1 VPGWPGGHGQPYLLA
16 DRARLGGAAVSHATR
31 PGLPAAGQSDAIAG
45 YRLDG
50 NVGQGRRAVVYLA
63 QDERLRRRVAL
74 KVMAPELARDTGFR
88 TRMIGESRTAATL
101 GHPHIVPVF
110 EADEADGILYV
121 AMRYVTG
128 GDARSLLSQ
137 HGPLPLGYAWRIL
150 AQLASALDAAHAH
163 GVIHRD
169 VRPANILL
177 DGDDAGDRAAGGHAY
192 LSDFGT
198 SPVFPAGRVIAADQ
212 AAGMLDYLAPEQI
225 EGRAAD
231 GRTDQYSL
239 ACAGFEFLCGTPPFG
254 PDQGQTLMYAQIY
267 ADPPAASARRAG
279 ISAAV
284 DSVLATALAK
294 DPADRY
300 PSCGR
305 FAEELRAAL
314 HLRPGEP
321 ADPPR
326 SLAPH
331 GNGPVSG
338 PRPAPAGRVLL
349 RVKQRPRPGAE
360 DRPAAATDRVAE
372 AHSFE
377 PATTSEPATARQP
390 VIASQPVTAD
400 QAAAAGEPFTA
411 GDPGSPSPEPSGR
424 RIRGRV
430 LAAGAVVAVAAA
442 VASGVAVALSG
453 GSAPAHSAAATPTSA
468 ASSPSP
474 SLSSPSAASS
484 PSAPVTAPEQAA
496 ALGALLTSSAAT
508 RTALHN
514 AVTQVGGCTHLPGAV
529 GQLQAVVNRR
539 AGQYDRASALSA
551 AALPGGAQVKSK
563 LLAALGSSLT
573 ADRDYLSWARQ
584 QLTGGCTPT
593 SQSSA
598 YNAAFSASR
607 RADAAKEAFVQV
619 WNPVAARYGI
629 ARESPRDI

>member
-1 VPGWPGGHGQPYLLA
+1 
-16 DRARLGGAAVSHATR
+16 
-31 PGLPAAGQSDAIAG
+31 LPAAGQTSTIGG

-50 NVGQGRRAVVYLA
+50 HVGQGSRAVVYLA
-63 QDERLRRRVAL
+63 QDVRLRRRVAL
-74 KVMAPELARDTGFR
+74 KVMRPELARDSGFR
-88 TRMIGESRTAATL
+88 TRMISESRAAAAL

-110 EADEADGILYV
+110 EADEADGILYA

-128 GDARSLLSQ
+128 GDTRSLLSR
-137 HGPLPLGYAWRIL
+137 HGPLPLGYAWRIV

-177 DGDDAGDRAAGGHAY
+177 DGDDAGGRAAGSHAY
-192 LSDFGT
+192 LSDFGM
-198 SPVFPAGRVIAADQ
+198 SQVFPPGQVITADQ

-239 ACAGFEFLCGTPPFG
+239 ACAAFEFVCGMPPFG

-279 ISAAV
+279 IPSAI

-294 DPADRY
+294 DPAGRY

-314 HLRPGEP
+314 GLRPGEP
-321 ADPPR
+321 ADPPQ
-326 SLAPH
+326 SPAPR
-331 GNGPVSG
+331 GNGPVSW
-338 PRPAPAGRVLL
+338 PWPASAGRGIL
-349 RVKQRPRPGAE
+349 RVKEKQRPGAE
-360 DRPAAATDRVAE
+360 NAQAAAKDSHADAADRPAGAG
-372 AHSFE
+372 SLE
-377 PATTSEPATARQP
+377 PAPA
-390 VIASQPVTAD
+390 D
-400 QAAAAGEPFTA
+400 
-411 GDPGSPSPEPSGR
+411 DPGGADPERSAR
-424 RIRGRV
+424 RLRARGPV
-430 LAAGAVVAVAAA
+430 LAVGAVVVVAAA
-442 VASGVAVALSG
+442 VVSGVVLSG
-453 GSAPAHSAAATPTSA
+453 RSAPAHPAAATPTPA

-474 SLSSPSAASS
+474 TQSSPSAASS
-484 PSAPVTAPEQAA
+484 PTEPVTASQQAA
-496 ALGALLTSSAAT
+496 ALKELLTSSAAA

-514 AVTQVGGCTHLPGAV
+514 AVTQVGACTNLPGAV
-529 GQLQAVVNRR
+529 SQLQAVVNRR
-539 AGQYDRASALSA
+539 AGQYDRASTLST
-551 AALPGGAQVKSK
+551 AALPGGTQVKSK

-584 QLTGGCTPT
+584 QLTSGCTPT
-593 SQSSA
+593 SQSST
-598 YNAAFSASR
+598 YNAAFSASQ
-607 RADAAKEAFVQV
+607 RADAAKQAFVQV

>member
-1 VPGWPGGHGQPYLLA
+1 M
-16 DRARLGGAAVSHATR
+16 SHATR
-31 PGLPAAGQSDAIAG
+31 PGMPAAGQSGTIAG

-50 NVGQGRRAVVYLA
+50 NVGQGSRAVVYLA
-63 QDERLRRRVAL
+63 RDEMRRRVAL
-74 KVMAPELARDTGFR
+74 KVMTPELARDTGFR
-88 TRMIGESRTAATL
+88 TRMIGECRTAATL

-128 GDARSLLSQ
+128 GNARSLLSR
-137 HGPLPLGYAWRIL
+137 HGPLPLGYAWRIV
-150 AQLASALDAAHAH
+150 AQIASALDAAHAH

-177 DGDDAGDRAAGGHAY
+177 DGDDGGDMAAGGHAY
-192 LSDFGT
+192 LSDFGMSQT
-198 SPVFPAGRVIAADQ
+198 FPPGQVIAADQ

-225 EGRAAD
+225 EGRAAH

-314 HLRPGEP
+314 RLRPGEP
-321 ADPPR
+321 ADLLR
-326 SLAPH
+326 SPAPH

-338 PRPAPAGRVLL
+338 PRPASAGRVLL
-349 RVKQRPRPGAE
+349 RVKKRQRPGAE
-360 DRPAAATDRVAE
+360 DRPVAVTDRPAE
-372 AHSFE
+372 ADSFA
-377 PATTSEPATARQP
+377 PAP
-390 VIASQPVTAD
+390 ASQPVTAGQPVAVG
-400 QAAAAGEPFTA
+400 QAVTA
-411 GDPGSPSPEPSGR
+411 GKPSTDGDHGRPAPESSGR

-442 VASGVAVALSG
+442 VASGVALSG
-453 GSAPAHSAAATPTSA
+453 GSAPAHPAAATPTPT
-468 ASSPSP
+468 ASSPHP
-474 SLSSPSAASS
+474 SLSSPSAAAS

-496 ALGALLTSSAAT
+496 ALGALLTSSAAA

-514 AVTQVGGCTHLPGAV
+514 AVTQVGGCTHLPAAV
-529 GQLQAVVNRR
+529 SQLQAVVNRR
-539 AGQYDRASALSA
+539 AGQYDRASALST

-563 LLAALGSSLT
+563 LLAALGNSLT

-584 QLTGGCTPT
+584 QLSGGCTPT

-607 RADAAKEAFVQV
+607 RADAAKEAFVQA
-619 WNPVAARYGI
+619 WNPVATRYGI

>member
-1 VPGWPGGHGQPYLLA
+1 M
-16 DRARLGGAAVSHATR
+16 SHATR
-31 PGLPAAGQSDAIAG
+31 PGMPAAGQSGTIAG

-50 NVGQGRRAVVYLA
+50 NVGQGSRAVVYLA
-63 QDERLRRRVAL
+63 RDEMRRRVAL
-74 KVMAPELARDTGFR
+74 KVMTPELARDTGFR

-128 GDARSLLSQ
+128 GDARSLLSR
-137 HGPLPLGYAWRIL
+137 HGLLPLGYAWRIV
-150 AQLASALDAAHAH
+150 AQIASALDVAHAH

-177 DGDDAGDRAAGGHAY
+177 DGDDGGDRAAGVHAY
-192 LSDFGT
+192 LSDFGMSQT
-198 SPVFPAGRVIAADQ
+198 FPPGQVIAADQ

-225 EGRAAD
+225 EGRAAH

-239 ACAGFEFLCGTPPFG
+239 ACASFEFLCGTPPFG

-267 ADPPAASARRAG
+267 ADPPPASARRAG

-314 HLRPGEP
+314 RLRPGEP

-326 SLAPH
+326 SPAPH

-338 PRPAPAGRVLL
+338 PRPASAGRVLL
-349 RVKQRPRPGAE
+349 RVKQRQRPGAE
-360 DRPAAATDRVAE
+360 DRPVAATDWPAE
-372 AHSFE
+372 ADSFA
-377 PATTSEPATARQP
+377 PAP
-390 VIASQPVTAD
+390 ASQPVTASQPVAVG
-400 QAAAAGEPFTA
+400 QAVTAGEPSTA
-411 GDPGSPSPEPSGR
+411 GDPGVPGPEPSGR

-442 VASGVAVALSG
+442 LAAGVVLSG
-453 GSAPAHSAAATPTSA
+453 GSAPAHPAAATPTPT
-468 ASSPSP
+468 ASSPHP
-474 SLSSPSAASS
+474 SLSSPSAAAS

-496 ALGALLTSSAAT
+496 ALGALLTSSAAA

-514 AVTQVGGCTHLPGAV
+514 AVTQVGRCTHLPGAV
-529 GQLQAVVNRR
+529 SQLQAVVNRR
-539 AGQYDRASALSA
+539 AGQYDQASALSTG
-551 AALPGGAQVKSK
+551 ALPGGAQVKSK

-584 QLTGGCTPT
+584 QLNGGCTPI

-598 YNAAFSASR
+598 YSAAFSASR
-607 RADAAKEAFVQV
+607 RADAAKEAFVQA

>member
-1 VPGWPGGHGQPYLLA
+1 MPV
-16 DRARLGGAAVSHATR
+16 
-31 PGLPAAGQSDAIAG
+31 AGQTGTIAG

-50 NVGQGRRAVVYLA
+50 SVGQGSRAVVYLVR
-63 QDERLRRRVAL
+63 DEMRRRVAL
-74 KVMAPELARDTGFR
+74 KVMTPELARDIGFR

-110 EADEADGILYV
+110 EADEADGLLYV
-121 AMRYVTG
+121 AMRYMTG
-128 GDARSLLSQ
+128 GDARSLLSR
-137 HGPLPLGYAWRIL
+137 HGPLPFGYAWQMV
-150 AQLASALDAAHAH
+150 AQIASALDAAHAH

-169 VRPANILL
+169 VRPANIFL

-198 SPVFPAGRVIAADQ
+198 SPAFPAGQVIEAGQ

-231 GRTDQYSL
+231 GRADQYSL
-239 ACAGFEFLCGTPPFG
+239 ACAGFEFLCGVPPFG

-284 DSVLATALAK
+284 DSVLATARAK

-314 HLRPGEP
+314 RLRPGEP
-321 ADPPR
+321 ADPPW
-326 SLAPH
+326 SPAPH

-338 PRPAPAGRVLL
+338 PRPASAGRVLL
-349 RVKQRPRPGAE
+349 RVKQRQRPGAE
-360 DRPAAATDRVAE
+360 DKVAAATDRSAE
-372 AHSFE
+372 ADSSA
-377 PATTSEPATARQP
+377 PAP
-390 VIASQPVTAD
+390 ASQPVTAS
-400 QAAAAGEPFTA
+400 QPSTGGEPSTG
-411 GDPGSPSPEPSGR
+411 GDPGRPGPESSGR

-430 LAAGAVVAVAAA
+430 LATGAVVAVAAA
-442 VASGVAVALSG
+442 VASGVALSG
-453 GSAPAHSAAATPTSA
+453 GSAPAHPAAATPTSA
-468 ASSPSP
+468 ASSS
-474 SLSSPSAASS
+474 SSSSSSPSAAAS

-496 ALGALLTSSAAT
+496 ALGALLTSSVAA

-514 AVTQVGGCTHLPGAV
+514 AVTQVGGCTHLSGAV
-529 GQLQAVVNRR
+529 SQLQAVVNRR
-539 AGQYDRASALSA
+539 AGQVDRASTLPT
-551 AALPGGAQVKSK
+551 AALPGGTQVKSK
-563 LLAALGSSLT
+563 LMAALGSSLT

-607 RADAAKEAFVQV
+607 RADAAKQAFVQV
-619 WNPVAARYGI
+619 WNPLAARYGI
-629 ARESPRDI
+629 ARESPHDI

>member
-1 VPGWPGGHGQPYLLA
+1 M
-16 DRARLGGAAVSHATR
+16 SHATR
-31 PGLPAAGQSDAIAG
+31 PGMPAAGQSGTIAG

-50 NVGQGRRAVVYLA
+50 NVGQGSRAVVYLA
-63 QDERLRRRVAL
+63 RDDMRRRVAL
-74 KVMAPELARDTGFR
+74 KVMTPELARETGFR

-128 GDARSLLSQ
+128 GNARSLLSR
-137 HGPLPLGYAWRIL
+137 HGPLPLGYAWRIV
-150 AQLASALDAAHAH
+150 AQIASALDAAHAH

-169 VRPANILL
+169 VRPANIFL
-177 DGDDAGDRAAGGHAY
+177 DGDDGGDRAAGGHAY
-192 LSDFGT
+192 LSDFGM
-198 SPVFPAGRVIAADQ
+198 SQIFPPGQVIAADQ

-225 EGRAAD
+225 EGRAAH

-326 SLAPH
+326 SPAPH

-338 PRPAPAGRVLL
+338 PRPASAGRVLL
-349 RVKQRPRPGAE
+349 RVKQRHRPG
-360 DRPAAATDRVAE
+360 AATDRSAE
-372 AHSFE
+372 ADSFA
-377 PATTSEPATARQP
+377 PAT
-390 VIASQPVTAD
+390 ASQPVTAGRPVAAGQPVTTGQPAATSEPVTAG
-400 QAAAAGEPFTA
+400 QAVTAGEPSTA
-411 GDPGSPSPEPSGR
+411 GDPGGPGSEPSGR

-430 LAAGAVVAVAAA
+430 LAAGAVVAVVAA
-442 VASGVAVALSG
+442 VASGVALSG
-453 GSAPAHSAAATPTSA
+453 GSAPAHPAAATPTPT
-468 ASSPSP
+468 ASSSYP
-474 SLSSPSAASS
+474 SLSSPSAAAS
-484 PSAPVTAPEQAA
+484 PSAPEQAA
-496 ALGALLTSSAAT
+496 ALGALLTSSAAA

-529 GQLQAVVNRR
+529 SQLQAVVNRR
-539 AGQYDRASALSA
+539 AGQYDQASALSTG
-551 AALPGGAQVKSK
+551 ALPGGAQVKSK

-573 ADRDYLSWARQ
+573 ADRDYVSWARQ
-584 QLTGGCTPT
+584 QLKGGCTLS

-607 RADAAKEAFVQV
+607 RADAAKEAFVQA

>member
-1 VPGWPGGHGQPYLLA
+1 M
-16 DRARLGGAAVSHATR
+16 SHATR
-31 PGLPAAGQSDAIAG
+31 PGMPAAGQSGTIAG

-50 NVGQGRRAVVYLA
+50 NVGQGSRAVVYLA
-63 QDERLRRRVAL
+63 RDEMRRRVAL
-74 KVMAPELARDTGFR
+74 KVMTPELARDTGFR

-128 GDARSLLSQ
+128 GDARSLLSR
-137 HGPLPLGYAWRIL
+137 HGLLPLGYAWRIV
-150 AQLASALDAAHAH
+150 AQIASALDAAHAH

-177 DGDDAGDRAAGGHAY
+177 DGDDGGDRAAGGHAY
-192 LSDFGT
+192 LSDFGMSQT
-198 SPVFPAGRVIAADQ
+198 FPPGQVIAADQ

-225 EGRAAD
+225 EGRAAH

-239 ACAGFEFLCGTPPFG
+239 ACASFEFLCGTPPFG

-314 HLRPGEP
+314 RLRPGEP

-326 SLAPH
+326 SPAPH

-338 PRPAPAGRVLL
+338 PRPASAGRVLL
-349 RVKQRPRPGAE
+349 RVKQRQRPGTE
-360 DRPAAATDRVAE
+360 DRPVAATDRPAE
-372 AHSFE
+372 ADSFA
-377 PATTSEPATARQP
+377 PAT
-390 VIASQPVTAD
+390 ASQPVTAGRPV
-400 QAAAAGEPFTA
+400 AAVQPAATSEPVTASQPVTASRPVTAGETSTA
-411 GDPGSPSPEPSGR
+411 GDSGVPGPEPSGR

-442 VASGVAVALSG
+442 VASGVALSG
-453 GSAPAHSAAATPTSA
+453 GSAPAHPAAATPTPT
-468 ASSPSP
+468 ASSPHP
-474 SLSSPSAASS
+474 SLSSPSAAAS

-496 ALGALLTSSAAT
+496 ALGALLTSSAAA

-529 GQLQAVVNRR
+529 SQLQAVVNRR
-539 AGQYDRASALSA
+539 AGQYDQASALSTG
-551 AALPGGAQVKSK
+551 ALPGGAQVKSK

-584 QLTGGCTPT
+584 QLNGGCTPI

-607 RADAAKEAFVQV
+607 RADAAKEAFVQA

>member
-1 VPGWPGGHGQPYLLA
+1 
-16 DRARLGGAAVSHATR
+16 
-31 PGLPAAGQSDAIAG
+31 
-45 YRLDG
+45 
-50 NVGQGRRAVVYLA
+50 
-63 QDERLRRRVAL
+63 
-74 KVMAPELARDTGFR
+74 
-88 TRMIGESRTAATL
+88 
-101 GHPHIVPVF
+101 
-110 EADEADGILYV
+110 
-121 AMRYVTG
+121 
-128 GDARSLLSQ
+128 
-137 HGPLPLGYAWRIL
+137 
-150 AQLASALDAAHAH
+150 
-163 GVIHRD
+163 
-169 VRPANILL
+169 
-177 DGDDAGDRAAGGHAY
+177 AY

-198 SPVFPAGRVIAADQ
+198 SPAFPAGQVIAADQ

-267 ADPPAASARRAG
+267 ADPPAASARRVG

-326 SLAPH
+326 SPAPH

-338 PRPAPAGRVLL
+338 PRPASAGRVLL

-360 DRPAAATDRVAE
+360 DRPAAATDRSVE
-372 AHSFE
+372 ADPFE
-377 PATTSEPATARQP
+377 PATAGQP
-390 VIASQPVTAD
+390 VIASQPVTAG
-400 QAAAAGEPFTA
+400 QAAAAGEPSTV
-411 GDPGSPSPEPSGR
+411 GDPGGPGPEPSGR
-424 RIRGRV
+424 RIRGHV
-430 LAAGAVVAVAAA
+430 LAAVAVAAVAAA
-442 VASGVAVALSG
+442 VASGVALSG
-453 GSAPAHSAAATPTSA
+453 GSAPAHPAAATPTPTA
-468 ASSPSP
+468 TSPSP
-474 SLSSPSAASS
+474 SLSSPSAAAS

-598 YNAAFSASR
+598 YNVAFSASR

>member
-1 VPGWPGGHGQPYLLA
+1 
-16 DRARLGGAAVSHATR
+16 
-31 PGLPAAGQSDAIAG
+31 LPAAGQAGTIAG

-50 NVGQGRRAVVYLA
+50 HVGQGSRAVVYLA
-63 QDERLRRRVAL
+63 RDGRLRRRVAL
-74 KVMAPELARDTGFR
+74 KVMTPELARDPGFR
-88 TRMIGESRTAATL
+88 TRMISESRATAAL

-110 EADEADGILYV
+110 EADEADGILYA
-121 AMRYVTG
+121 AMRYVAG
-128 GDARSLLSQ
+128 GDTRSLLSR
-137 HGPLPLGYAWRIL
+137 HGPLPLSYAWRIV
-150 AQLASALDAAHAH
+150 AQVASALDAAHAH

-177 DGDDAGDRAAGGHAY
+177 DGDDPGDRAAGGHAY
-192 LSDFGT
+192 LSDFGM
-198 SPVFPAGRVIAADQ
+198 SQAFPPGQVIAADQ

-231 GRTDQYSL
+231 GRADQYSL

-279 ISAAV
+279 IPVAV

-294 DPADRY
+294 DPAGRY

-305 FAEELRAAL
+305 FAEELGAAL
-314 HLRPGEP
+314 GLRPGEP
-321 ADPPR
+321 ADAPR
-326 SLAPH
+326 SPALR
-331 GNGPVSG
+331 GNGPVG
-338 PRPAPAGRVLL
+338 RPASAGRGIL
-349 RVKQRPRPGAE
+349 RVTARQRPGAE
-360 DRPAAATDRVAE
+360 DEQGAAKDSHAVAADRPAGAG
-372 AHSFE
+372 SLE
-377 PATTSEPATARQP
+377 PAPA
-390 VIASQPVTAD
+390 D
-400 QAAAAGEPFTA
+400 
-411 GDPGSPSPEPSGR
+411 DPGRTDPGRPDPGGPDPERSAR
-424 RIRGRV
+424 RIRARGPV
-430 LAAGAVVAVAAA
+430 LAAGAVVVVAAA
-442 VASGVAVALSG
+442 VVSGVVLSG
-453 GSAPAHSAAATPTSA
+453 RSAPAHPAATTPTPA

-474 SLSSPSAASS
+474 ALSSSSAASS
-484 PSAPVTAPEQAA
+484 PTAPVTASQQAA
-496 ALGALLTSSAAT
+496 ALKELLTSSAAA

-514 AVTQVGGCTHLPGAV
+514 AVTQVGACTNLPGAV
-529 GQLQAVVNRR
+529 SQLQAVVNRR
-539 AGQYDRASALSA
+539 AGQYDRASTVPT
-551 AALPGGAQVKSK
+551 AALPDGTQVKSK

-598 YNAAFSASR
+598 YNAAFIASQ
-607 RADAAKEAFVQV
+607 RADAAKQAFVQV

>member
-1 VPGWPGGHGQPYLLA
+1 M
-16 DRARLGGAAVSHATR
+16 SHATR
-31 PGLPAAGQSDAIAG
+31 PGLPAAGPTSTIAG

-50 NVGQGRRAVVYLA
+50 HVGQGSRAVVYLA
-63 QDERLRRRVAL
+63 RDARRRRVAL
-74 KVMAPELARDTGFR
+74 KVMTPELAGDSGFG
-88 TRMIGESRTAATL
+88 TRMISESRAAAAL

-110 EADEADGILYV
+110 EADEADGILYA

-128 GDARSLLSQ
+128 GDTRSLLSR
-137 HGPLPLGYAWRIL
+137 HGPLPLGYAWRIV

-177 DGDDAGDRAAGGHAY
+177 DGDDAGSTAAGSHAY
-192 LSDFGT
+192 LSDFGM
-198 SPVFPAGRVIAADQ
+198 SQVFPAGQVIAADQ

-239 ACAGFEFLCGTPPFG
+239 ACAAFELVCGMPPFG

-279 ISAAV
+279 IPSAV

-294 DPADRY
+294 DRVGRY

-314 HLRPGEP
+314 GLRPGEP
-321 ADPPR
+321 TDPPQ
-326 SLAPH
+326 SPAPPGH
-331 GNGPVSG
+331 GPVSR
-338 PRPAPAGRVLL
+338 PRPASVGRGIL
-349 RVKQRPRPGAE
+349 RVKQQQRPGAE
-360 DRPAAATDRVAE
+360 DEQPAAKGSHAVAAARPAGAG
-372 AHSFE
+372 SLE
-377 PATTSEPATARQP
+377 PAPADDP
-390 VIASQPVTAD
+390 GGPD
-400 QAAAAGEPFTA
+400 PGGPDPGGPDP
-411 GDPGSPSPEPSGR
+411 GDPDPERSAR
-424 RIRGRV
+424 RIRVRRPV
-430 LAAGAVVAVAAA
+430 LAAGAVVVAAA
-442 VASGVAVALSG
+442 AVVSGVVLSG
-453 GSAPAHSAAATPTSA
+453 RSAPAHPAAATPTPA
-468 ASSPSP
+468 ASSPEP

-484 PSAPVTAPEQAA
+484 PTAPVTASQQAA
-496 ALGALLTSSAAT
+496 ALKELLTSSAAA

-514 AVTQVGGCTHLPGAV
+514 AVTQVGGCTNLPGAV
-529 GQLQAVVNRR
+529 SQLQAVVNQR
-539 AGQYDRASALSA
+539 AGQYDQASTLST
-551 AALPGGAQVKSK
+551 AALPGGTQVKSK

-584 QLTGGCTPT
+584 QLTGGCTPA
-593 SQSSA
+593 SQSST
-598 YNAAFSASR
+598 YNAAFNASQ
-607 RADAAKEAFVQV
+607 RADAAKQAFVQV

>member
-1 VPGWPGGHGQPYLLA
+1 M
-16 DRARLGGAAVSHATR
+16 
-31 PGLPAAGQSDAIAG
+31 PAAGQTGTIAG

-50 NVGQGRRAVVYLA
+50 NVGQGSRAVVYLA
-63 QDERLRRRVAL
+63 RDEMRRRVAL
-74 KVMAPELARDTGFR
+74 KVMTPELARDTGFR

-121 AMRYVTG
+121 AMRYMTG
-128 GDARSLLSQ
+128 GDARSLLSR
-137 HGPLPLGYAWRIL
+137 HGPLPLGYAWRIV
-150 AQLASALDAAHAH
+150 AQIASALDAAHAH

-169 VRPANILL
+169 VRPANIFL
-177 DGDDAGDRAAGGHAY
+177 DGDDGGDRAAGGHAY
-192 LSDFGT
+192 LSDFGMSQT
-198 SPVFPAGRVIAADQ
+198 FPPGQVIAADQ

-225 EGRAAD
+225 EGRAAH

-314 HLRPGEP
+314 RLRPGEP

-326 SLAPH
+326 SLSPH
-331 GNGPVSG
+331 GNGSVSG
-338 PRPAPAGRVLL
+338 PRPASAGRVLL

-360 DRPAAATDRVAE
+360 DRPTAAANRSAE
-372 AHSFE
+372 ADSFA
-377 PATTSEPATARQP
+377 PAP
-390 VIASQPVTAD
+390 ASQPVTAGRPVVAVQPAATSEPVTASQPVAVG
-400 QAAAAGEPFTA
+400 QAVTAGEPFTYSEPSTD
-411 GDPGSPSPEPSGR
+411 GDHGRPGPEPSGR

-442 VASGVAVALSG
+442 VASGVALSG
-453 GSAPAHSAAATPTSA
+453 GSAPAHPAAATPTPT
-468 ASSPSP
+468 ASSPHP
-474 SLSSPSAASS
+474 SLSSPSAAAS

-496 ALGALLTSSAAT
+496 ALGALLTSSAAA

-529 GQLQAVVNRR
+529 SQLQAVVNRR
-539 AGQYDRASALSA
+539 AGQYDRASALSTG
-551 AALPGGAQVKSK
+551 ALPGGAQVKSK

-584 QLTGGCTPT
+584 QLSGGCTPT

-607 RADAAKEAFVQV
+607 RADAAKEAFVQA

>member
-1 VPGWPGGHGQPYLLA
+1 MPSP
-16 DRARLGGAAVSHATR
+16 
-31 PGLPAAGQSDAIAG
+31 GQSGTIAG

-50 NVGQGRRAVVYLA
+50 HLGQGRRAVVYLA
-63 QDERLRRRVAL
+63 RDERLRRRVAL

-128 GDARSLLSQ
+128 GDARSLLSR
-137 HGPLPLGYAWRIL
+137 HGPLPLGYAWRIV
-150 AQLASALDAAHAH
+150 AQIASALDAAHAH

-177 DGDDAGDRAAGGHAY
+177 DGDDAGDRTAGGHAY
-192 LSDFGT
+192 LCDFGM
-198 SPVFPAGRVIAADQ
+198 SQVFPPGQVIAADQ

-279 ISAAV
+279 LPAAV

-305 FAEELRAAL
+305 FAEELGAAL
-314 HLRPGEP
+314 GLRPGEP

-326 SLAPH
+326 SPAPH
-331 GNGPVSG
+331 RNGPVSG
-338 PRPAPAGRVLL
+338 PRPASVGRVLL
-349 RVKQRPRPGAE
+349 RVKQR
-360 DRPAAATDRVAE
+360 
-372 AHSFE
+372 
-377 PATTSEPATARQP
+377 
-390 VIASQPVTAD
+390 QPVTAG
-400 QAAAAGEPFTA
+400 QPAAASEPVTA
-411 GDPGSPSPEPSGR
+411 SEPSTVGDPGGPGPEPSGR

-430 LAAGAVVAVAAA
+430 LAAGAVVVVAAA
-442 VASGVAVALSG
+442 VVSGVVLSG
-453 GSAPAHSAAATPTSA
+453 QSAPAHPAAAVPTQA

-474 SLSSPSAASS
+474 SSSSPSGASS
-484 PSAPVTAPEQAA
+484 PSAPVTASEQAA
-496 ALGALLTSSAAT
+496 ALGTLLTSSAAA

-514 AVTQVGGCTHLPGAV
+514 AVTQVGGCSHLPGAV
-529 GQLQAVVNRR
+529 SQLQAVVNRR
-539 AGQYDRASALSA
+539 AGQYDRASALSTS
-551 AALPGGAQVKSK
+551 ALPGGAQVKSK

-584 QLTGGCTPT
+584 QLTSGCTPT